1 MIMEI
6 LDIIANTD
14 DYNLLKREVKAG
26 TLAKATMLI
35 SKDSLYANSVAKLL
49 AVLLLNGG
57 EDEKNE
63 NYQRVMLASHPDVK
77 TYPQKDRLLVA
88 DSEEIVLES
97 YALPVQAD
105 KKIFIIKDFDSS
117 TESAQNKLLKILEE
131 PPKNVYMILTC
142 SNVNQVLPT
151 IRSRC
156 NKYELAKLDE
166 DTLRSYLLGSAN
178 SELISVLSYGYLGR
192 AEELL
197 KMKNLQELFT
207 SAISVITDLTSSK
220 EVLLY
225 SKKLL
230 DYKEH
235 FELIIEII
243 SLAIEDMLA
252 IKAGRECRL
261 KGFAEK
267 LKNVEGNY
275 SVKAICQIQELLNKA
290 VKEQT
295 YNVNLTLIIENLLLN
310 ILEVK
315 FICK

>member
-1 MIMEI
+1 MEI
-6 LDIIANTD
+6 LDIIANTN

-49 AVLLLNGG
+49 AVLVLNDGK
-57 EDEKNE
+57 DEKNE

-178 SELISVLSYGYLGR
+178 SELISVLSDGYLGR

-207 SAISVITDLTSSK
+207 SAVSVITDLTSSK

-243 SLAIEDMLA
+243 SLALEDVLA

-261 KGFAEK
+261 KSFIEK
-267 LKNVEGNY
+267 LKSVEGNY
-275 SVKAICQIQELLNKA
+275 SIKAICQIQEFLNKA